1 MKLYGDLLS
10 PFVRMSM
17 ITAMECGLGLRVQL
31 VGTHVKPAEVNPD
44 MERLSPMGKI
54 PVLETEHG
62 HAIYDSRVI
71 MEYFCHTS
79 GNKKLLPDEGNKHF
93 RVLTLL
99 ALAQGLGDA
108 SVSLRYETAAR
119 PKTAHWPE
127 FEARLRAR
135 LHAACK
141 EMDSKWRSELA
152 ELNLGSIAAAVVLGY
167 IDIRQLAP
175 GWRKEFPL
183 LSEWHNGFVARES
196 FRNTEPKA

>member
-17 ITAMECGLGLRVQL
+17 ITAMECGLGTRVQL
-31 VGTHVKPAEVNPD
+31 VGTHVKPTEVNPD
-44 MERLSPMGKI
+44 MEKLSPAGKI
-54 PVLETEHG
+54 PILETEHG
-62 HAIYDSRVI
+62 HAVYDSRVI

-108 SVSLRYETAAR
+108 AVALRYETFAR
-119 PKTAHWPE
+119 PKEKNWPE
-127 FEARLRAR
+127 YETRLRAR
-135 LHAACK
+135 LSASCR
-141 EMDSKWRSELA
+141 EMEAKWRTELA
-152 ELNLGSIAAAVVLGY
+152 EFNLGSIAAAVVLHY
-167 IDIRQLAP
+167 IDVRALAP
-175 GWRKEFPL
+175 NWRKDFPWL
-183 LSEWHNGFVARES
+183 GEWHSGFITRES